1 MNRVNRF
8 SQLSI
13 PDLVLLLLGFQC
25 QGSPALFIRQGLS
38 SVQILRAPSVLNAL
52 SMSPGGGGGDMFY
65 GFFAGCFAGL

>member
-1 MNRVNRF
+1 MNRVNRI

-38 SVQILRAPSVLNAL
+38 SVQIPRAPSVLNAL
-52 SMSPGGGGGDMFY
+52 SMGPGGMSY